1 MPRTSGGKRKA
12 EASDEQASN
21 KSAKLAFDPVQA
33 EKDRQKAVA
42 WASAVLQSPAAKK
55 TPAKKSKA
63 RVPTPELP
71 KAGSPPKAKVT
82 GGSVYERALAKEA
95 AANAAAAAAAAAA
108 APTIVSKPPPPTQTA
123 PAGAKKAISPAPVN
137 KPATAKGKSVY
148 ERALSKEKASPP
160 GASLPKT
167 SAKPVPSSPPAKVA
181 AKKTKGSIGRTLLS
195 AFILL
200 SGLSLV
206 LVLVGSKGQ
215 PMYISTGLAL
225 VSGLAYLFFRK
236 K

>member
-12 EASDEQASN
+12 EASDEQTSN

-95 AANAAAAAAAAAA
+95 AANAAAAAAAAA
-108 APTIVSKPPPPTQTA
+108 PTIVSKPPP
-123 PAGAKKAISPAPVN
+123 PAPVN
-137 KPATAKGKSVY
+137 KPATAKGSSVY

-181 AKKTKGSIGRTLLS
+181 AKNTKGSIGQTLLS